1 MLRVL
6 AACAACCATLA
17 TLVSAASSAF
27 DRPQASQPA
36 QATAQPQFGGS
47 YKELGARRQRLVGD
61 WVARFNELT
70 KSKVDPQAFY
80 DTRVKLSTKT
90 TFDAVTNALIT
101 TSLTDGSGAKYGDAL
116 DLIERVDSVRGS
128 ILNAAGDHQ
137 FRMYVRLTDRAIDQL
152 DRSRE
157 FNRGADNMVYHKGY
171 PINYRQRGGT
181 PSIQISIAQD
191 RRRADIDVDYRSSR
205 FPISLFNG
213 HLSAANSDV
222 RAGDNYD
229 RHTNRWSGFN
239 NWWRTVFGG
248 RSTTTAS
255 KPEDK
260 SSIVPATPRTGD
272 KSIEVMVDDF
282 MRAWLV
288 DGDLTGALS
297 YVSDRAY
304 ACLAQDADDLAR
316 FDRGMAPFQLLMQL
330 KDAHDVLGKRA
341 SLEGVVVGVRLARP
355 ALKVVTQPHH
365 AQFVIYSVPD
375 DVAAEF
381 DCESRLTLAAT
392 TKPGR
397 VYGRYYGATFYIG
410 GQTDYSIALL
420 WARQDGYWKI
430 VSWQSEPAT
439 EDDATIKYDVPAVT
453 LPRATEKADP
463 ALAAAANSFLQ
474 SWIVRKDYDAAF
486 KHLSPASYACYN
498 LMRHP
503 DAPAAASD
511 ADAARLLRT
520 ALERAGTDVGKQTTL
535 AGLLSAA
542 PPSHPAVRLLLHPYS
557 QTFALTSVPNAI
569 ARAMDCAARAR
580 GEPFTG
586 DFPLEYGQGYGMNL
600 RFVTRSGE
608 TPVLRL
614 LWIKEESV
622 WRIAAYDIEY
632 P

>member
-1 MLRVL
+1 MARIPARVFLCGAAL
-6 AACAACCATLA
+6 A
-17 TLVSAASSAF
+17 LVSATAGGAV
-27 DRPQASQPA
+27 DGAGQGQPPQAPA
-36 QATAQPQFGGS
+36 QQFGGS
-47 YKELGARRQRLVGD
+47 YSELGARRQKLIGD

-70 KSKVDPQAFY
+70 GSKVDPQAFY
-80 DTRVKLSTKT
+80 DTRVRLSTKT
-90 TFDAVTNALIT
+90 TFDAVTNALIA

-128 ILNAAGDHQ
+128 ILSAAGDHQ
-137 FRMYVRLTDRAIDQL
+137 FRMYARLSDRAIDQL
-152 DRSRE
+152 ERSRE
-157 FNRGADNMVYHKGY
+157 FNRAADNMVYHKGY
-171 PINYRQRGGT
+171 PINYRQQGGT
-181 PSIQISIAQD
+181 PSIQISIAED

-205 FPISLFNG
+205 FPRSLFNG

-239 NWWRTVFGG
+239 SWWRTVFGG
-248 RSTTTAS
+248 RSTSTVS

-260 SSIVPATPRTGD
+260 STIVPATPRAGN
-272 KSIEVMVDDF
+272 KSIDLMVDDF
-282 MRAWLV
+282 LRAWLV

-330 KDAHDVLGKRA
+330 KDARDTLGKRA

-392 TKPGR
+392 TKPSR
-397 VYGRYYGATFYIG
+397 VYGRYYGATFYID
-410 GQTDYSIALL
+410 GQKDYSIALL
-420 WARQDGYWKI
+420 WARQGGYWKI
-430 VSWQSEPAT
+430 VSWQAEPAT
-439 EDDATIKYDVPAVT
+439 EDDPTVKYDVPAVT

-463 ALAAAANSFLQ
+463 ALVAAANSFLQ

-498 LMRHP
+498 LMRDP
-503 DAPAAASD
+503 DAPAAASS
-511 ADAARLLRT
+511 ADAARLLR
-520 ALERAGTDVGKQTTL
+520 AGFERAGTDIGKQTTL

-557 QTFALTSVPNAI
+557 QTFALTSVPNAL

-586 DFPLEYGQGYGMNL
+586 DFPIEYGQAYGMNL
-600 RFVTRSGE
+600 RFQTRSGE

-614 LWIKEESV
+614 LWMKEESV
-622 WRIAAYDIEY
+622 WRIAAYDVEY